1 MGGGA
6 MSSGRRR
13 GIGSF
18 SMRGAK
24 ILKQSDSECV
34 VTENALF
41 LTTYVALNYHLVTLI
56 MFKILPPWP
65 PVSCSEVPM
74 HLRHIRPTV
83 KVQTMN
89 LRVILR

>member
-1 MGGGA
+1 
-6 MSSGRRR
+6 MSSGQCR

-18 SMRGAK
+18 GMRGAK

-65 PVSCSEVPM
+65 PVSCSEVHVPST
-74 HLRHIRPTV
+74 HLSNREGVDH
-83 KVQTMN
+83 
-89 LRVILR
+89 